1 MGVRRKARED
11 ALQLL
16 YQLEFE
22 PSEPEAARRKFWAV
36 RRTPQAEREY
46 ADHLFRSV
54 LDRQA
59 EIDGLIQS
67 VSKNWRVERMPLVDR
82 NVLRMAVLELIQEST
97 APAVVMDEAIEVA
110 RKFSS
115 AESAAFINGILDA
128 LSRKMGLTPPA
139 GQEKKNERPKKQIR
153 SPKAGSNRRRQ
164 TA

>member
-22 PSEPEAARRKFWAV
+22 ASEPEAARRKFWAV
-36 RRTPQAEREY
+36 RKTPEAEREY

-54 LDRQA
+54 LGRQA

-82 NVLRMAVLELIQEST
+82 NVLRLAVLELIQERT
-97 APAVVMDEAIEVA
+97 APAVVIDEAIEVV

-115 AESAAFINGILDA
+115 VESAAFINGILDA
-128 LSRKMGLTPPA
+128 LSRKFELTVPA
-139 GQEKKNERPKKQIR
+139 GQEKKNERPKKQTR
-153 SPKAGSNRRRQ
+153 SPKAGANRRRQ